1 MQTEMHKFNSIQIQ
15 LQNRNQYKITKYVAR
30 LAERVEGGIKENWS
44 GRQPDD
50 LGLPLH
56 CQGLSSSS
64 SHFTT
69 TLYLFFNTIPRCP
82 SCSWWPW
89 WSSLSSPSPSFSFS
103 PMWLGFPLQ
112 GRGYQVFF
120 GLVVDDNEEEKRS
133 RWSTDDWLK
142 KKKTFK
148 STNCLGDVIL
158 GGLFPVHEKSET
170 ENEVQLKLTNTST
183 III

>member
-15 LQNRNQYKITKYVAR
+15 LQNRNKYKMTKYIAR

-142 KKKTFK
+142 KKKL
-148 STNCLGDVIL
+148 SSPQIV
-158 GGLFPVHEKSET
+158 
-170 ENEVQLKLTNTST
+170 
-183 III
+183 